1 MYRRTMWIKRDRT
14 KEDVW
19 RCVNRLEF
27 GTKYCKHSPSLK
39 EPILHQA
46 ILNCIQSVFHN
57 KEEIAEAVREA
68 QKKIILFEDAKNN
81 PEVIRQRIQDIDH
94 GMANLL
100 TLAAQSSQIELF
112 EKKFKEMTE
121 EKARLTEQL
130 KQAEEDATTDA
141 KRQKQL
147 DDILKAIDF
156 DIVELT
162 EFDDTFIRRIVEQV
176 TILSKDKIE
185 VRFIGGFSKVGEIP
199 TK

>member
-1 MYRRTMWIKRDRT
+1 M
-14 KEDVW
+14 
-19 RCVNRLEF
+19 NRLEL

-39 EPILHQA
+39 EPVLHQA

-68 QKKIILFEDAKNN
+68 QKKFILFEDAKNN
-81 PEVIRQRIQDIDH
+81 PEVIRQRIQDINH

-100 TLAAQSSQIELF
+100 TLAAQSFQTELF

-121 EKARLTEQL
+121 EKAGLAEQL

-147 DDILKAIDF
+147 DDILKAIDI
-156 DIVELT
+156 DIVELRHQNPA
-162 EFDDTFIRRIVEQV
+162 FFFPSRYCRV
-176 TILSKDKIE
+176 
-185 VRFIGGFSKVGEIP
+185 FP
-199 TK
+199 